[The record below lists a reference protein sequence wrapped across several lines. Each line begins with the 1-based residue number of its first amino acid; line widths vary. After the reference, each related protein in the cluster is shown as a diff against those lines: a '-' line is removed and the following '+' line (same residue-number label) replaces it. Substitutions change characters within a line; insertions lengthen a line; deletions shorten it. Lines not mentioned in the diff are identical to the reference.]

1 MLEPIV
7 RLWRLASLI
16 GREQRDKL
24 FGKRF
29 KPWNR
34 PWMRYRE
41 IDVIRELLGSL
52 RPMSCLEWGTG
63 RSTLYF
69 PPMVPAGASWI
80 AIEHDGEWARKIQNS
95 QSVPNLQVCHVPP
108 HRFP

>member
-41 IDVIRELLGSL
+41 IDVIRRATREPTAEVVPG
-52 RPMSCLEWGTG
+52 MG
-63 RSTLYF
+63 RRTQHTLF
-69 PPMVPAGASWI
+69 PSHGAGGRVM
-80 AIEHDGEWARKIQNS
+80 D
-95 QSVPNLQVCHVPP
+95 CD
-108 HRFP
+108 